1 MEEIIRTTITTTIN
15 EVIEHSNL
23 FCFDWATL
31 VLSIIAIII
40 SIWSVIWT
48 VNRTNKYSYKNNLY
62 DDVLKVQLHKE
73 LPSFIQRSIDLNS
86 KSINDE
92 EIDKFQEFLGK
103 LRVDLLVF
111 KYMDNKFYEEIDN
124 IILKIEDNIVLIVNK
139 KENFDK
145 RYEELVCQVKK
156 LYKCV
161 EKYLFK

>member
-1 MEEIIRTTITTTIN
+1 MEEIIQTTIRTTIN

-31 VLSIIAIII
+31 VLSVIAIII
-40 SIWSVIWT
+40 SIWSVVWT
-48 VNRTNKYSYKNNLY
+48 VNRTNKSSYKNNLY
-62 DDVLKVQLHKE
+62 DDILKEQLHKE
-73 LPSFIQRSIDLNS
+73 LPNFIQKSIDLNS
-86 KSINDE
+86 KSIDE
-92 EIDKFQEFLGK
+92 MEIDKFQEFLSK
-103 LRVDLLVF
+103 LRVNLLVF
-111 KYMDNKFYEEIDN
+111 KYMDNKFYEEIDD
-124 IILKIEDNIVLIVNK
+124 IILKIEDNIVLIINK

>member
-1 MEEIIRTTITTTIN
+1 M
-15 EVIEHSNL
+15 
-23 FCFDWATL
+23 
-31 VLSIIAIII
+31 
-40 SIWSVIWT
+40 
-48 VNRTNKYSYKNNLY
+48 
-62 DDVLKVQLHKE
+62 
-73 LPSFIQRSIDLNS
+73 PSFIQRSIDLNS